1 MTPTP
6 EEIAAAAA
14 KTAAD
19 EAAAKAAAEE
29 QAKKDKELAP
39 VPYSRFSEVN
49 EEKKALEK
57 KLKDKEDAE
66 KAETEKRLAEQNN
79 FKELYEKRGK
89 EVADL
94 TPKAAQVE
102 SMEKTLQELLAVE
115 IAEIPEGKRSLVPA
129 ELTVQQQLNW
139 IGKNKAILKAPG
151 SFDIG
156 AGKLGADGKQAAALE
171 QGEVDAASSFG
182 MNPEEYAKYKD
193 PHYSKAKEAKK

>member
-1 MTPTP
+1 MPTP

-19 EAAAKAAAEE
+19 EAAAKVAADEK
-29 QAKKDKELAP
+29 AKNDKELAP

-66 KAETEKRLAEQNN
+66 KVETEKRLAEQNQY
-79 FKELYEKRGK
+79 KELSEKRAK
-89 EVADL
+89 DLADL
-94 TPKAAQVE
+94 QPKAAQVDAY
-102 SMEKTLQELLAVE
+102 EKTLQEVLNAQIE
-115 IAEIPEGKRSLVPA
+115 EIPEGKRTLVPE
-129 ELTVQQQLNW
+129 ELTTQQKLAW
-139 IGKNKAILKAPG
+139 IAKNKAILKAPG

-171 QGEVDAASSFG
+171 QGEVETATQYG
-182 MNPEEYAKYKD
+182 MTAEEYAKYKD
-193 PHYSKAKEAKK
+193 PRYSKVNEAKK